1 VRAALATLAAI
12 IKAPFSAAWSWV
24 KTNVIDKIGGAFAGL
39 WSAIKNAM
47 SKVEGA
53 ITAPFKAAWTWIKT
67 NVIDKI
73 TSGFSA
79 LGSALKKPIN
89 AVIRAWN
96 NLSFTIGGFK
106 LPFPP
111 HTKFPSFTIST
122 PNIPELASGAYVTRA
137 TTAVVGEGR
146 GGEFVSPEA
155 MLRALIRE
163 ESGPTI
169 IVNGA
174 LDPDAVAR
182 QIEKILSRRAG
193 RVTGITRVGAPVGG
207 VA

>member
-1 VRAALATLAAI
+1 M
-12 IKAPFSAAWSWV
+12 
-24 KTNVIDKIGGAFAGL
+24 G
-39 WSAIKNAM
+39 
-47 SKVEGA
+47 KVESA

-73 TSGFSA
+73 TSGFGA

-96 NLSFTIGGFK
+96 NMSFTIGGFK

-137 TTAVVGEGR
+137 TAAVIGEAGPEYVLPEKKLAALLA
-146 GGEFVSPEA
+146 GGGTTV
-155 MLRALIRE
+155 
-163 ESGPTI
+163 

-182 QIEKILSRRAG
+182 QIDTLLARRRR
-193 RVTGITRVGAPVGG
+193 RVGGVVRVGAPAGG
-207 VA
+207 AA